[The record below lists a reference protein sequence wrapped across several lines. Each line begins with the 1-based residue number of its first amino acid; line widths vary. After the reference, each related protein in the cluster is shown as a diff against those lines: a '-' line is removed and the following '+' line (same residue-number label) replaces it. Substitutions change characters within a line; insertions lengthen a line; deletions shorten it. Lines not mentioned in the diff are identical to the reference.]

1 MRFPLVFSTFILDIF
16 ILNFNPILI
25 SELLDLFILVPKL
38 LKYLFSP
45 ELKKKIHF
53 CHWRYYIVKFCITQW
68 PLYLI
73 SVSIIIDDKIT
84 SWQSLDSSHA

>member
-53 CHWRYYIVKFCITQW
+53 CH
-68 PLYLI
+68 
-73 SVSIIIDDKIT
+73 
-84 SWQSLDSSHA
+84 